1 LESRPSRADRKKA
14 EAAQSRAAVSTYAF
28 RRDRQPREPDA
39 GWSIRDAIIVI
50 VSLVALM
57 IAKQLF
63 LGWAWVATL
72 GPIEIVAARI
82 SALSLHYGL
91 ILGILAVLARRQG
104 GLLGAFSLKPA
115 SLSARSVV
123 GSLVLVVALLL
134 ATRAAGWVYQVV
146 ARVLGW
152 EMPPIEDTSLI
163 ELFGPGMVGWV
174 FIVLLVVI
182 MAPLVEELVFRKVL
196 LDGLGTRLTP
206 LLALVGQAAI
216 FALFHPSPWMWGPML
231 ALGLACGWLAQ
242 HRATLWPAI
251 SLHMAYNAVLV
262 AAVYYMNS

>member
-1 LESRPSRADRKKA
+1 MESRPRRADRKKA
-14 EAAQSRAAVSTYAF
+14 ESAQRRAAVATYSF
-28 RRDRQPREPDA
+28 RRDREPQQLPA
-39 GWSIRDAIIVI
+39 GWTVRDAVI
-50 VSLVALM
+50 VLLSLVALM
-57 IAKQLF
+57 VAKQLF
-63 LGWAWVATL
+63 LGSVWVSAL
-72 GPIEIVAARI
+72 GPIEIVAARV

-91 ILGILAVLARRQG
+91 ILSFLAVLARRQG
-104 GLLGAFSLKPA
+104 GPLDAFSLKPA
-115 SLSARSVV
+115 LWSVRALA
-123 GSLVLVVALLL
+123 GSVALVVALLL
-134 ATRAAGWVYQVV
+134 ATRAAGWAYQVV

-163 ELFGPGMVGWV
+163 ELFGPGVVGWV

-196 LDGLGTRLTP
+196 LDALGTRMTP
-206 LLALVGQAAI
+206 MLALVGQASI

-242 HRATLWPAI
+242 HRTTLWPAI